1 MLMKRKYKNLVWRYV
16 RSVGRRPSSLLFSL
30 LLIFLPNPTL
40 STPEKLFVP
49 MLRETGVILSS
60 PAAYPIHSGA
70 PPPAI
75 SANAAYVVD
84 VDSMVP
90 LFVKNPDEP
99 LPPASLTKIMT
110 ALVALDAFGDDR
122 VLGARDDGPVIGKTI
137 KLTQREQFSF
147 SDLLYGLLLESGND
161 VALALGENYPGGYLR
176 MVADMNQKA
185 KKLGLLQ
192 SVFRNVSGI
201 DENGHF
207 ISARDAAVLAIE
219 AMRNDHFR
227 TVVGTREKTVVAND
241 GTTSRRFTNTNELVG
256 VVPGV
261 LGVKT
266 GTTTKARECLVTFVE
281 RDGRRIV
288 TVILGSRDRFLDTRN
303 LIEWA
308 FTNHEWK
315 QFPDSLITDY

>member
-1 MLMKRKYKNLVWRYV
+1 MRTTPVKLVA
-16 RSVGRRPSSLLFSL
+16 P
-30 LLIFLPNPTL
+30 I
-40 STPEKLFVP
+40 
-49 MLRETGVILSS
+49 LRETSIALPT
-60 PAAYPIHSGA
+60 PAPYPIRSGS
-70 PPPAI
+70 PPPVV
-75 SANAAYVVD
+75 SAAAMYVVD

-110 ALVALDAFGDDR
+110 AIVAMDAFGDDR
-122 VLGARDDGPVIGKTI
+122 VLGAKDDGPVIGKTI
-137 KLTQREQFSF
+137 NLTLKEQFSF

-161 VALALGENYPGGYLR
+161 VALAMGENYPGGYQH
-176 MVADMNQKA
+176 MVSDMNQKA
-185 KKLGLLQ
+185 QQLGLLQ

-227 TVVGTREKTVVAND
+227 TIVGTREKTVTTVD
-241 GTTSRRFTNTNELVG
+241 GATSRRFTNTNELIG
-256 VVPGV
+256 IVPGV

-266 GTTTKARECLVTFVE
+266 GTTDNAGECLVTFVE
-281 RDGRRIV
+281 RDGHRIV
-288 TVILGSRDRFLDTRN
+288 TVILGSRNRFLDTRR

-308 FTNHEWK
+308 FSNHDWK
-315 QFPDSLITDY
+315 PIL